1 MNAMR
6 LRAQNTL
13 GHVRSS
19 FALCALLALGG
30 ASTVIAQIPGIEL
43 QTVTNEGTTVQVG
56 QPATLSFVV
65 TNRLGSPVTLADH
78 VETPPGLRAVFDQNP
93 YALQPGE
100 RSVRLVTVMVPR
112 VLEAGSYTLGYYV
125 QNDAGGVSRT
135 VGQPIVIPAK
145 VEVDVQRVEDARIV
159 RAGDVH
165 IARFRLENT
174 GNTVVI
180 VQVSASADRGLSPT
194 PNVSSLTLRPGMRGD
209 VTVEVPIPAN
219 WKGQQEVNVS
229 LETTIIHQ
237 GSREVSSTSSGV
249 EVLAER
255 KAAFEYHRFPLS
267 VATTAGGMESPR
279 GGRETYFRT
288 EVQGSGLIR
297 EGGSTRL
304 GVLVRTPTESSQ
316 QPSLSQRERYLVEMR
331 SPRLLLSAGDLSAP
345 TASLAGGSVFGFGAL
360 GRLRFRYLELDAY
373 RTENRLAFL
382 GGTESGGA
390 VLIRP
395 VPAFAA
401 GIRALNRKD
410 DISPGT
416 VVLVTSQ
423 ISVGEYLQVGG
434 ELGLGRPDDE
444 SETRRGYAL
453 NLESSIKAVRLAGQY
468 FHADDRFPSPRSN
481 QSSGSVL
488 LSAGAGSKVSASGN
502 YFFNRFG
509 GFAGFRGIR
518 GPAFDSH
525 TGSAEVGFDWRSRV
539 RMVAGYDFRGRATR
553 SGDQSETA
561 WQHLGLVDFIAQ
573 FGTTYVS
580 LRPTAGIAVLS
591 NLQSRVVYGGSARV
605 GSGLLANRL
614 RLAASINH
622 YEGPYGAVL
631 TSSGSA
637 RVSSGSVSATV
648 VPIASTS
655 VSLRVSGS
663 RGQNGEF
670 RSSGLFGQAAVDHRL
685 PWNHVI
691 SLGAVLSSYGG
702 STGGG
707 QRQFEAAF
715 TYTVPLQ
722 LPVHRSRRTGLV
734 TGRLTEGATGRGLP
748 DTAIFLGSA
757 ATLTGPDGR
766 FNLPFVEPGE
776 GEFRLEFP
784 TSGREYVLREQVSTP
799 IHGGRRQD
807 ADLVAVPAASISGV
821 VRLRGEES
829 GTEILGASGI
839 MIRLAGTRAERVTVT
854 DGDGSFSFRAIPDGT
869 YSLSVLPESL
879 GDLVIEDGQTDV
891 DVLPGDSRS
900 VGFVVRERRSFIQ
913 FQPLE
918 NAAAEAA
925 PAPTTD
931 VAEPTPTQV
940 RKPTANA
947 IQSRRL
953 GTGPSFMTHQ
963 VRAGD
968 TLRSLA
974 RMYFDGNSEMWA
986 LIYELNKGSIADPNV
1001 LHVGTTLR
1009 IPTR

>member
-1 MNAMR
+1 MR
-6 LRAQNTL
+6 LCAQDI
-13 GHVRSS
+13 VRYLRRSLVLS
-19 FALCALLALGG
+19 PLLALLAT
-30 ASTVIAQIPGIEL
+30 SPVIAQIPGIEL
-43 QTVTNEGTTVQVG
+43 QAVTDAGTTVLVG

-65 TNRLGSPVTLADH
+65 TNRLGSAVTLVDQVDA
-78 VETPPGLRAVFDQNP
+78 PPGLRAVFDKNP

-112 VLEAGSYTLGYYV
+112 VLEAGPYTLGYSV
-125 QNDAGGVSRT
+125 RSDAGGVSRT
-135 VGQPIVIPAK
+135 VGQGIVIPAK

-174 GNTVVI
+174 GNTPVI
-180 VQVSASADRGLSPT
+180 IQVSASADRGLNPT
-194 PNVSSLTLRPGMRGD
+194 PNVTSLTLRPGMHGD
-209 VTVEVPIPAN
+209 VVVEVPIPAN
-219 WKGQQEVNVS
+219 WKGEQEIGVN
-229 LETTIIHQ
+229 LETTVIHQ
-237 GSREVSSTSSGV
+237 GNRQVSSTSAGV

-255 KAAFEYHRFPLS
+255 RAAFEYHRFPLS
-267 VATTAGGMESPR
+267 VSTTAGGMDSPR

-297 EGGSTRL
+297 EGGETRL

-316 QPSLSQRERYLVEMR
+316 QPSLSQRERYLVEMS

-390 VLIRP
+390 ILFRP
-395 VPAFAA
+395 VPGFAA
-401 GIRALNRKD
+401 GVRALSRKD

-416 VVLVTSQ
+416 AVLITSQ
-423 ISVGEYLQVGG
+423 ISAAEYLQVGG
-434 ELGLGRPDDE
+434 EFGLGTSDDA
-444 SETRRGYAL
+444 SETRHGYAL

-468 FHADDRFPSPRSN
+468 FHAQDRFPSPRSN

-488 LSAGAGSKVSASGN
+488 LSAGAGSRVSASGN

-509 GFAGFRGIR
+509 GFTGLSGIQ
-518 GPAFDSH
+518 GPSLDSH
-525 TGSAEVGFDWRSRV
+525 SGSAEVGFDWRSRV
-539 RMVAGYDFRGRATR
+539 RVVAGYDFRGRATR
-553 SGDQSETA
+553 SGLLSESA
-561 WQHLGLVDFIAQ
+561 WQHLGLVEVIAQ
-573 FGTTYVS
+573 LGSSYIS
-580 LRPTAGIAVLS
+580 LRPTSGIAVLAD
-591 NLQSRVVYGGSARV
+591 LQSRVVYGGSARV
-605 GSGLLANRL
+605 GTVVLVNRL
-614 RLAASINH
+614 RLSASLSH
-622 YEGPYGAVL
+622 FEGPYGAVL
-631 TSSGSA
+631 TSTGSA
-637 RVSSGSVSATV
+637 RFSSGSVSATL
-648 VPIASTS
+648 VPIPSTS

-663 RGQNGEF
+663 RGQNGAF
-670 RSSGLFGQAAVDHRL
+670 RSSGLFAQTAVEQRL
-685 PWNHVI
+685 PWNHVL
-691 SLGAVLSSYGG
+691 SLGAVLSSYVG

-748 DTAIFLGSA
+748 DAAVFLGSS

-766 FNLPFVEPGE
+766 FNLPFVEPGA

-784 TSGREYVLREQVSTP
+784 ASGRDYVLREQVNTP
-799 IHGGRRQD
+799 VQGGRKHV
-807 ADLVAVPAASISGV
+807 ADLVAVPASSISGV
-821 VRLRGEES
+821 VRLRVEDA
-829 GTEILGASGI
+829 GTEMPGASGI
-839 MIRLAGTRAERVTVT
+839 MIQLAGARAERVTVT
-854 DGDGSFSFRAIPDGT
+854 DADGSFSFRAIPDGT
-869 YSLSVLPESL
+869 YSLSVVSESL
-879 GDLVIEDGQTDV
+879 GDLVIEDGQAEV

-900 VGFVVRERRSFIQ
+900 VAFVVRERRSIIQ

-918 NAAAEAA
+918 NAASATA
-925 PAPTTD
+925 PAPTTE
-931 VAEPTPTQV
+931 VAETPPP
-940 RKPTANA
+940 RERRPDANA
-947 IQSRRL
+947 AQSRRL
-953 GTGPSFMTHQ
+953 GTGPSFLTHK

-974 RMYFDGNSEMWA
+974 RMYFDGNSAMWA
-986 LIYELNKGSIADPNV
+986 MIYELNKGSIADPNV